1 MVDLK
6 EVKRGDKVK
15 FQTLTKEGLQTAVR
29 PVTWVGYGMVTVSK
43 FDGIRQFAVLAHE
56 IQGIEK
62 VKPC

>member
-6 EVKRGDKVK
+6 EVRPGDNVT
-15 FQTLTKEGLQTAVR
+15 FETLTKKGLTKAKR